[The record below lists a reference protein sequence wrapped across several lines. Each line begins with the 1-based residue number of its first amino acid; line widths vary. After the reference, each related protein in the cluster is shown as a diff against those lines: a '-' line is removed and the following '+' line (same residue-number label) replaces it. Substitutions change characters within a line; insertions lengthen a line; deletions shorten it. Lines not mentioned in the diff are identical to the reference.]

1 MDRKKEDLR
10 VIKTRQAILST
21 FKEMV
26 CEMDYDQI
34 TIKELTERAMINRK
48 TFYLHYQD
56 LDELLYLMQ
65 AEIITNFTQREIS
78 YRSMDDIKAIIRE
91 FFSYSATMPELYERI
106 MCSGSYATSFAA
118 INNAIMQHRA
128 ITNKGAFSSDPL
140 VDNIVFAYFG
150 ANSPLI
156 YRQWVKD
163 GKKMPLEQ
171 LIETATALICGGLSA
186 FVKEARK

>member
-21 FKEMV
+21 FKEMI

-34 TIKELTERAMINRK
+34 TIKDLCERAMINRK

-56 LDELLYLMQ
+56 LDELLYVIQ
-65 AEIITNFTQREIS
+65 AEIIKNFTQREIS
-78 YRSMDDIKAIIRE
+78 YRSMEDIKAIIRE
-91 FFSYSATMPELYERI
+91 FFSYSATMPELYERLL
-106 MCSGSYATSFAA
+106 CSGSYAHVGDAINAA
-118 INNAIMQHRA
+118 IMAHRA
-128 ITNKGAFSSDPL
+128 ITNKGAFSSNPL
-140 VDNIVFAYFG
+140 VDNIVFAYFS

-186 FVKEARK
+186 FVKETTK